1 MLGHYP
7 EDGLAMY
14 REYLPEITEE
24 DMKLIHQP
32 LDFYGQNIYNGKAVI
47 SDGKGGFQTV
57 ERAPGASKTA
67 IQWSVTPECLRW
79 GPRFLYER
87 YGLPVFITENGMSA
101 HDTVSLNGK
110 VLMTPIASIFYTAI
124 SWSLKNLPMT
134 ARISAVISFD
144 PSWIILNG
152 QRNIRNILVSFKKKF

>member
-1 MLGHYP
+1 
-7 EDGLAMY
+7 
-14 REYLPEITEE
+14 
-24 DMKLIHQP
+24 
-32 LDFYGQNIYNGKAVI
+32 
-47 SDGKGGFQTV
+47 
-57 ERAPGASKTA
+57 
-67 IQWSVTPECLRW
+67 
-79 GPRFLYER
+79 
-87 YGLPVFITENGMSA
+87 MSA